1 MDLIF
6 EEISNREYKIK
17 GQDSKITITLGK
29 PQKNPKASDY
39 YCPYKISAF
48 NKEEVRKIFG
58 VDGFQAMHLA
68 LKIIDAELRGIIQK
82 KAMELEWDGGKFG
95 ESTFPE

>member
-6 EEISNREYKIK
+6 EEISYREYKIK
-17 GQDSKITITLGK
+17 GQDSKISITLGK
-29 PQKNPKASDY
+29 PQKNPSTFDY
-39 YCPYKISAF
+39 YCPYKINIF

-68 LKIIDAELRGIIQK
+68 LKTIDAELRGIIQK
-82 KAMELEWDGGKFG
+82 KSIELEWDGGDFG
-95 ESTFPE
+95 ELAFPE